1 MQHSPGDGWTG
12 VLPELLGLGYI
23 KKLIPGWLLLLL
35 FLSGCSQVM
44 QIIKTPTLGAETKA
58 LPTPSQVGELQET
71 PALETPT
78 RQVTTATAAPG
89 IEAVPDQSKLLK
101 VWLPP
106 QFDPN
111 SGSLAGELLK
121 GRLQAF
127 IEEHPDIQ
135 IEVRIKALEGPGGLL
150 DSLVT
155 ASAAA
160 PQALPDLVALSRPL
174 LEKAALKGLVYSLD
188 GLTTVLD
195 QGDWYGYAREMAY
208 LQQSTFGLPFAGD
221 ALIFVYQPFED
232 TEPPKTW
239 NRLMEYP
246 GTLAFSA
253 ADPEALFTLAQ
264 YQAAGGIIQD
274 GQGRPAL
281 DAETLAKVLNI
292 YINAVQAGRV
302 SDRLSQFETQ
312 EQVWKAFQEGQ
323 FSMAVTWASLY
334 WNSKDI
340 AATLIPTPDDN
351 TYTLA
356 AGWSWALAS
365 PQTEKR
371 GLSAELAEYLVE
383 SDFLAHWSEAGGFLP
398 PRAAALELWQ
408 AETLRSLAS
417 DLSTSAHLIPS
428 GDVLSSLGPAL
439 QQAVLQV
446 LRQEKKPGEA
456 AQAAVESLGNP

>member
-1 MQHSPGDGWTG
+1 MQHSPGDGHIK
-12 VLPELLGLGYI
+12 VSPELLGLGGI
-23 KKLIPGWLLLLL
+23 KKLLSVWLFLLL
-35 FLSGCSQVM
+35 FLSGCSQIL
-44 QIIKTPTLGAETKA
+44 QIIKTPTLSAATEA
-58 LPTPSQVGELQET
+58 LPTPSGVGKLQET

-78 RQVTTATAAPG
+78 SQVTTATATSG
-89 IEAVPDQSKLLK
+89 IEAAPDQSKLLK

-111 SGSLAGELLK
+111 SGTPAGELLK

-127 IEEHPDIQ
+127 AEEHPGIQ

-195 QGDWYGYAREMAY
+195 QEDWYGYARELAY

-221 ALIFVYQPFED
+221 ALIFVYQPSED
-232 TEPPKTW
+232 TQPPKTW

-246 GTLAFSA
+246 GILAFSA
-253 ADPEALFTLAQ
+253 GDPEALFTLAQ
-264 YQAAGGIIQD
+264 YQAAGGNIQD
-274 GQGRPAL
+274 EQGRPAL
-281 DAETLAKVLNI
+281 DAEILAKVLNI
-292 YINAVQAGRV
+292 YINAVQTGRV

-334 WNSKDI
+334 WNAKDTSAI
-340 AATLIPTPDDN
+340 LIPTPDGN
-351 TYTLA
+351 SYTLA
-356 AGWSWALAS
+356 TGWSWALAS

-371 GLSAELAEYLVE
+371 DLSAELADYLVE

-408 AETLRSLAS
+408 AEASRSLAT
-417 DLSTSAHLIPS
+417 DLSVSAHLIPS
-428 GDVLSSLGPAL
+428 GDVLSSLGPVL

-446 LRQEKKPGEA
+446 LRQEKTPVDA